1 MFLLTNPVMTKDN
14 PLKDKRKKSL
24 EYSIKDGT
32 AFSVMTGFG
41 EQYFSPLAI
50 ELGASNLWISL
61 IVSLPLFIAA
71 LTQLYTS
78 KAMKVFRSRRKMITT
93 FVLFQAIVWIP
104 LALIPLIRPQNSV
117 EILIL
122 FVTLYFSFG
131 QFVAP
136 VWNSLIGD
144 LVSEEARGRFFGK
157 RNLITGASAFIS
169 LFAAGFILGLYS
181 KETVFIGFALIFS
194 VAFIA
199 RLVSWYYL
207 GKTEDPPALHEHEGG
222 FSFIEYLR
230 KLRETNY
237 GRFALYYGFMNYAV
251 YIASPFFAVYIL
263 RNLHMSYL
271 EYTIITASAA
281 LATFIPMTY
290 WGKLADRFGNKKIL
304 TFCGI
309 CMPLIP
315 VLWLFSNNL
324 IYLIAIQFFAGFVWA
339 GFNLSTV
346 NFVYDN
352 VKPANRTKVFSYH
365 NVLTGTS
372 IFLGAV
378 TGAVLATELP
388 ASLLFPSNLLLIFLI
403 SGVLR
408 AAAALIFLPLIK
420 EKRAV
425 EQITDR
431 EFFLKYNGTG
441 PMMGLT
447 FRVVTG
453 LQKSIKGKKWDI
465 DG

>member
-1 MFLLTNPVMTKDN
+1 MTKEN
-14 PLKDKRKKSL
+14 PLKDKRRKSL

-50 ELGASNLWISL
+50 ELGASNLWISIL
-61 IVSLPLFIAA
+61 ASFPLFVAA
-71 LTQLYTS
+71 LTQLFTS
-78 KAMKVFRSRRKMITT
+78 KAMKAFKSRRKMITT
-93 FVLFQAIVWIP
+93 FVLLQAIVWIP
-104 LALIPLIRPQNSV
+104 LAIIPLIRPQNSV

-122 FVTLYFSFG
+122 FVTLYFSCG

-136 VWNSLIGD
+136 VWNSLMGD

-169 LFAAGFILGLYS
+169 LFVAGFFLGLYPS
-181 KETVFIGFALIFS
+181 ETVFYGFFVIFS
-194 VAFIA
+194 IAFIA

-207 GKTEDPPALHEHEGG
+207 GKTEDPPSFHEHEGD
-222 FSFIEYLR
+222 FSFIGYLR
-230 KLRETNY
+230 KLSKTNY
-237 GRFALYYGFMNYAV
+237 GRFALYFGFMNFAV
-251 YIASPFFAVYIL
+251 YVAAPFFAVYML
-263 RNLHMSYL
+263 RNLHLSYL

-309 CMPLIP
+309 CMPTIP
-315 VLWLFSNNL
+315 ILWLFSDNIL
-324 IYLIAIQFFAGFVWA
+324 YLIVIQFYSGFVWA

-378 TGAVLATELP
+378 TGAVLAMELP
-388 ASLLFPSNLLLIFLI
+388 VPNFFSSNLMLIFII

-408 AAAALIFLPLIK
+408 AAATLIFLPLIK

-425 EQITDR
+425 EKISDR

-465 DG
+465 EG